1 MNHLAGFVSAQHVV
15 DISVADALSILG
27 NIVIVSGILGDNG
40 QAVINGDAHDVLVQ
54 SLALVHGVHLLGV
67 SRNKQR
73 QHAQVALHVL
83 VGADQAE
90 HVAFLQHIQ
99 QGIIGIHAQAAD
111 AGAQLLGSLGTAND
125 GNALGAEHA
134 AQIGMCEEMQRDE
147 NVFMMG
153 EDIAEYCGAF
163 GVSRGMLE
171 KFGKDRIMNTPI
183 SEQAYVG
190 AGIGAAMAGMRP
202 IVELMF
208 SDFMC
213 VCFDELVNEAPK
225 MRFMFGGKV
234 KVPMVMRTAAGAG
247 TGAAAQHSQ
256 SLEACLAHF
265 PGLKVV
271 IPSTP
276 YDAKGL
282 LKTAIRDDNPV
293 MFLEQKTLY
302 RTKGM
307 VPEEEYTIPLGV
319 ADVKREGTDCS
330 IITYG
335 RMVQMSL
342 QAAEKLAEEG
352 IHVEV
357 VDIRSLVPLDT
368 KTIVESVKKTH
379 RALIVHEAVQ
389 FGGFGGEIAGQIA
402 DSDAFYYLDAPI
414 RRLGALSCPI
424 PFNPNLERE
433 TFPTVDKIIAQVK
446 SLL

>member
-1 MNHLAGFVSAQHVV
+1 
-15 DISVADALSILG
+15 
-27 NIVIVSGILGDNG
+27 
-40 QAVINGDAHDVLVQ
+40 
-54 SLALVHGVHLLGV
+54 
-67 SRNKQR
+67 
-73 QHAQVALHVL
+73 
-83 VGADQAE
+83 
-90 HVAFLQHIQ
+90 
-99 QGIIGIHAQAAD
+99 
-111 AGAQLLGSLGTAND
+111 
-125 GNALGAEHA
+125 
-134 AQIGMCEEMQRDE
+134 
-147 NVFMMG
+147 
-153 EDIAEYCGAF
+153 
-163 GVSRGMLE
+163 
-171 KFGKDRIMNTPI
+171 
-183 SEQAYVG
+183 
-190 AGIGAAMAGMRP
+190 
-202 IVELMF
+202 MF
-208 SDFMC
+208 SDFLC

-234 KVPMVMRTAAGAG
+234 KVPLVMRTAAGAG

-307 VPEEEYTIPLGV
+307 VPEEEYTIPLGL
-319 ADVKREGTDCS
+319 ADIKREGTDCS

-342 QAAEKLAEEG
+342 QAADELEKDG

-357 VDIRSLVPLDT
+357 ADIRSIVPLDRDAII
-368 KTIVESVKKTH
+368 KSVMKTH
-379 RALIVHEAVQ
+379 HVLIVHEAVQ
-389 FGGFGGEIAGQIA
+389 FGGFGGEIASEIA
-402 DSDAFYYLDAPI
+402 DSEAFYHLDAPI

-424 PFNPNLERE
+424 PFNPILEKA
-433 TFPTVDKIIAQVK
+433 TFPTVEKIVDQVK